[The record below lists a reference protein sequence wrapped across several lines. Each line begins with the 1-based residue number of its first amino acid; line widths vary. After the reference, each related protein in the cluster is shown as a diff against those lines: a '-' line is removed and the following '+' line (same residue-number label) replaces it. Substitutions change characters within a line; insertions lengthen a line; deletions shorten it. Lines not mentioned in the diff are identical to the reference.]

1 MKIAAAAAL
10 ASGLFAL
17 VQGGAEARI
26 VCDGNFQIVQGR
38 PVSTLYCQERELAR
52 VARKFGWRV
61 SANEIRNSESRKA
74 QVCRAIG
81 FDNRVREV
89 CDAYQSF
96 GGNNRFNR

>member
-10 ASGLFAL
+10 ASGLVAL

-26 VCDGNFQIVQGR
+26 ECDGNFQIVQGR
-38 PVSTLYCQERELAR
+38 PVSTLYCQEQELAR

-61 SANEIRNSESRKA
+61 SANEIRNSETTKA

-89 CDAYQSF
+89 CDAYQPGS
-96 GGNNRFNR
+96 NRFNR